1 MRRPEWHRRGI
12 GNALMLELVARVGR
26 FSLHALLARVATTNQ
41 TSLNMV
47 KDFGLEDIGTMREVG
62 RKFGNPVDVQVL
74 DMALGER
81 HDVSHS

>member
-12 GNALMLELVARVGR
+12 GNALMLELVARAGR

-47 KDFGLEDIGTMREVG
+47 KDFGLGDIGTMREVS
-62 RKFGNPVDVQVL
+62 RKFGKSVDAQVL
-74 DMALGER
+74 EIRLGKR